1 MRAGLVQGFTHEARD
16 PGATMAVDEVRDLR
30 LGQQAAYGRQAGELI
45 HVSCFAVRFSVPS
58 PLG

>member
-1 MRAGLVQGFTHEARD
+1 
-16 PGATMAVDEVRDLR
+16 MAVDEVRDLR